1 MQTVPSLIGT
11 GTAIAAAASGLVF
24 GQPIEPTPTP
34 TKKRHSQLRK
44 EISFDRDLPVTA
56 PLGVL
61 SSPLRYEADFD
72 APSIEVEYPQQNA
85 VSSPIT
91 VSRPPLS
98 RYQRPAHQPVASPKG
113 IADRR
118 SLLRQR
124 EASASPTPEGP
135 RDSTSSSGSWIRRL
149 SIRRRPSSRQGSIRS
164 RSSVG
169 PDSPSI
175 AQSYT
180 SSAPIL
186 PRPNTAATL
195 LAPNKLVKRSP
206 SVQAGDAPAPAHVRS
221 KSHLSILRRPATSHQ
236 RSATLHHF
244 RQSTDLSG
252 LPSPAFSFDQSSQ
265 QERLLAPALA
275 VVQPRATRKTSWIS
289 FFHSRTSTIGGGGGS
304 IASRLGEGAPRG
316 RTVSGKRI
324 SPSGRDRQRVHLV
337 TPRMVSAASAPPIAP
352 FPMDRREEVRQA
364 RDETG
369 VHVDDR
375 SISPENTPAGKATR
389 PLSVPFP
396 PVSNWISRTS
406 GSLRRPK
413 RGAEPDGVD
422 DRRHVSAPSNSGA
435 QIAVEHDSTAPAQSP
450 IPPNSLA
457 RQGPTLDSA
466 ARVQLTM
473 HKRSHSSPLLPAPR
487 KSSFQIE
494 VPRLGSPGG
503 AASHPTRQHQP
514 SGSSTSSAAM
524 SQLRASPFHEGFSL
538 TEGFESDARGFTSGD
553 EDDADYKSD
562 TVFDSL
568 RTAASSRTRA
578 VETPLDSVYDDSPP
592 STAGNNGKTKR
603 LSIQEI
609 LGHTWGG
616 DTDIMEEDESTI
628 MSIGESG
635 GPRSRYTSRHVLT
648 LPRISSESSTNGV
661 SLYAKEFGRISLDD
675 DFDEDWVGDDDAP
688 FNPLS
693 PPSKG
698 SSLNSRGIN
707 PNVRIALANM
717 SLDQMSDLDQ
727 DDRPLNNLF
736 DWSETS
742 AHDKS
747 SSGGV
752 PLRPKT
758 SYEKQELDA
767 RGGRSVIRNPIPAHI
782 RSQSVPLSHAVDE
795 TKSSNGAKFGTWGL
809 GTKTVSEDWDED
821 FEFGG
826 GANEQDGTAD
836 SNLFSVPE
844 SIRASQPSVKAHSGQ
859 IRELS
864 LLVNDLKRL
873 CRHGRDMDMLE
884 GPQKTLWKEAEGVI
898 ALASPDEED
907 SMDGE
912 NDANSS
918 DTMDEFDNND
928 GFSEDEFDD
937 LSFSKLDM
945 AFDIKEPMSKTAV
958 IRERHSPK
966 RRSVFSPDDDIFG
979 GNWPLV
985 DDNVP
990 SNRSSRPR
998 TPELRADKEP
1008 EAAKGARSVMEAM
1021 HRSIPNHEAQ
1031 PRPDNKMHFD
1041 TNSLRVLVKRAGELR
1056 DSLSDVIR
1064 RAEQITQ
1071 SPAGTPRR
1079 ERQTDSSPAFTRMFD
1094 DPGSSQSRRTARHR
1108 SNLSTLLDTSSPE
1121 NSSSSSP
1128 MPRRLQTMIAS

>member
-24 GQPIEPTPTP
+24 GQPVEPAPL
-34 TKKRHSQLRK
+34 KKRHSQLRK
-44 EISFDRDLPVTA
+44 EISFDRELPVTA
-56 PLGVL
+56 PAGLL
-61 SSPLRYEADFD
+61 SPLRYEAEFD
-72 APSIEVEYPQQNA
+72 APSIEAEYPQQDA

-98 RYQRPAHQPVASPKG
+98 RYQRPSHQPVASPKA

-124 EASASPTPEGP
+124 ETSASPTPEGP
-135 RDSTSSSGSWIRRL
+135 RDSTSSTGSWIRKL
-149 SIRRRPSSRQGSIRS
+149 SIRRRPSSRQGSVRS

-186 PRPNTAATL
+186 SRPNTAANPL
-195 LAPNKLVKRSP
+195 SPNKLVKRSP
-206 SVQAGDAPAPAHVRS
+206 SVRTGDIPSPARARA

-244 RQSTDLSG
+244 RQSVDLSN
-252 LPSPAFSFDQSSQ
+252 LPSPAFSFDQSQ
-265 QERLLAPALA
+265 QEHLLAPASP
-275 VVQPRATRKTSWIS
+275 VQPQSSRKISWVS
-289 FFHSRTSTIGGGGGS
+289 FFHSRTRNTGGGSGS
-304 IASRLGEGAPRG
+304 IASRLGDSTPRSWNI
-316 RTVSGKRI
+316 SGKRI
-324 SPSGRDRQRVHLV
+324 SVGGQDRQKVHLV

-352 FPMDRREEVRQA
+352 FPTDRRQELGQV

-375 SISPENTPAGKATR
+375 SISPDDTPAGKAAR
-389 PLSVPFP
+389 PHSMPFP

-406 GSLRRPK
+406 GSLRQPK
-413 RGAEPDGVD
+413 RGAEPDGVS

-435 QIAVEHDSTAPAQSP
+435 QIAVEHDSKAPAHSS

-466 ARVQLTM
+466 AKVQLTM

-487 KSSFQIE
+487 NSSFQNE

-503 AASHPTRQHQP
+503 APSHPARQHQP

-524 SQLRASPFHEGFSL
+524 SQLRASPLHEGFSAA
-538 TEGFESDARGFTSGD
+538 EGFESDARGFTSGD
-553 EDDADYKSD
+553 EDDADYRSD

-578 VETPLDSVYDDSPP
+578 VETPLDSVYDESPP
-592 STAGNNGKTKR
+592 STAGNNGRTKR

-616 DTDIMEEDESTI
+616 DTDIMEEDENTV
-628 MSIGESG
+628 MPTGVESVG
-635 GPRSRYTSRHVLT
+635 ARARYHSRHVLT
-648 LPRISSESSTNGV
+648 LPRISSESSQNGV
-661 SLYAKEFGRISLDD
+661 SLYAKDFGRISLDD
-675 DFDEDWVGDDDAP
+675 DFDEDWGDDDDAH

-698 SSLNSRGIN
+698 SSLNSRHIN

-717 SLDQMSDLDQ
+717 SLDHMSDMDQ
-727 DDRPLNNLF
+727 DDRPLNSLF

-742 AHDKS
+742 FHDKS
-747 SSGGV
+747 NSDGI

-767 RGGRSVIRNPIPAHI
+767 RGGRSVIRNPVPAHI
-782 RSQSVPLSHAVDE
+782 RSQSVPLSHAMDE
-795 TKSSNGAKFGTWGL
+795 SKSSNGAKYGTWGL

-826 GANEQDGTAD
+826 SANEHDGIAD
-836 SNLFSVPE
+836 DKLFSVPE

-873 CRHGRDMDMLE
+873 CRHGRDMDMLD
-884 GPQKTLWKEAEGVI
+884 GPQQTLWKEAEGVI
-898 ALASPDEED
+898 ALASPDEEE
-907 SMDGE
+907 SVDGE
-912 NDANSS
+912 FDANSS
-918 DTMDEFDNND
+918 DTMDEFDND
-928 GFSEDEFDD
+928 DAFSDDDDDFFQD

-958 IRERHSPK
+958 VRERQSPK

-985 DDNVP
+985 DESTP
-990 SNRSSRPR
+990 SDRPSCSR
-998 TPELRADKEP
+998 TPELRADKQQ
-1008 EAAKGARSVMEAM
+1008 EADKGARSVMEAM
-1021 HRSIPNHEAQ
+1021 HRSTPNQETQ
-1031 PRPDNKMHFD
+1031 PRSGTKMHFD

-1056 DSLSDVIR
+1056 DSLSDVVR

-1094 DPGSSQSRRTARHR
+1094 DPGSSQSRRTIRHR
-1108 SNLSTLLDTSSPE
+1108 GNLSSLLDTSSPE
-1121 NSSSSSP
+1121 NSAPSSP
-1128 MPRRLQTMIAS
+1128 MNRRIQTMIAS

>member
-24 GQPIEPTPTP
+24 GQPVESAPP
-34 TKKRHSQLRK
+34 KKRQSQLRK
-44 EISFDRDLPVTA
+44 EISFDRELPVTA
-56 PLGVL
+56 SVGAL
-61 SSPLRYEADFD
+61 SPLRYEAEFD
-72 APSIEVEYPQQNA
+72 APSIEAEYPQQNA

-98 RYQRPAHQPVASPKG
+98 RYQRPSHQPVASPRS
-113 IADRR
+113 IPDRR
-118 SLLRQR
+118 SSLMR

-135 RDSTSSSGSWIRRL
+135 RDSVSSNGSWIRRL
-149 SIRRRPSSRQGSIRS
+149 SIRRRPLSRQGSVRS

-186 PRPNTAATL
+186 SRPNTAAIPL
-195 LAPNKLVKRSP
+195 SPNKLVKRSP
-206 SVQAGDAPAPAHVRS
+206 SDQAGDVPTPTRARA
-221 KSHLSILRRPATSHQ
+221 KSHLSILRRPTTSHQ
-236 RSATLHHF
+236 RSLTLHHF
-244 RQSTDLSG
+244 RQSADLSG
-252 LPSPAFSFDQSSQ
+252 LPSPAFSFDQSASL
-265 QERLLAPALA
+265 QEHLLAP
-275 VVQPRATRKTSWIS
+275 VQPQSPKKISWVS
-289 FFHSRTSTIGGGGGS
+289 FFHSRTKNTGSGGNL
-304 IASRLGEGAPRG
+304 ASRLGEGSVRG
-316 RTVSGKRI
+316 QSLSGKRI
-324 SPSGRDRQRVHLV
+324 AVGGQDRQKVHLV
-337 TPRMVSAASAPPIAP
+337 KPKLVSATSVPSIAP
-352 FPMDRREEVRQA
+352 LPMERRQELSQV
-364 RDETG
+364 RDETD

-375 SISPENTPAGKATR
+375 SISPESTPTGKAAR
-389 PLSVPFP
+389 PQSMPFP
-396 PVSNWISRTS
+396 PVGNWISRTS

-413 RGAEPDGVD
+413 RGAEPDGVS

-435 QIAVEHDSTAPAQSP
+435 QIAVELDSKAPAHSP

-466 ARVQLTM
+466 AKVQLTM

-487 KSSFQIE
+487 NSSFQIE

-503 AASHPTRQHQP
+503 AASHQARQHQP

-524 SQLRASPFHEGFSL
+524 SQLRASPLHEGFAVAES
-538 TEGFESDARGFTSGD
+538 FESDARGFTSGD
-553 EDDADYKSD
+553 EDDADYRSD

-578 VETPLDSVYDDSPP
+578 VETPLDSIYDDSPP
-592 STAGNNGKTKR
+592 STAGNNGRTKR

-616 DTDIMEEDESTI
+616 DTDIMEEDENTV
-628 MSIGESG
+628 MPTGVESVG
-635 GPRSRYTSRHVLT
+635 ARARYSSRHVFTT
-648 LPRISSESSTNGV
+648 LPRISSESSQNGV
-661 SLYAKEFGRISLDD
+661 SLYAKDFGRISLDD
-675 DFDEDWVGDDDAP
+675 DFDEDWGDDDDAH

-698 SSLNSRGIN
+698 SSLNSRHIN
-707 PNVRIALANM
+707 PNVRVALANL
-717 SLDQMSDLDQ
+717 SLDHMSDMDQ
-727 DDRPLNNLF
+727 DDRRLTNLF

-742 AHDKS
+742 FHEKS
-747 SSGGV
+747 NVGGV

-767 RGGRSVIRNPIPAHI
+767 RGGRSVIRNPVPAHI
-782 RSQSVPLSHAVDE
+782 RSQSVPLSHALDE
-795 TKSSNGAKFGTWGL
+795 TKPSNGAKYGTWGL
-809 GTKTVSEDWDED
+809 GSKGVSEDWDED

-826 GANEQDGTAD
+826 NANENDGTAD
-836 SNLFSVPE
+836 GKLFAVPE
-844 SIRASQPSVKAHSGQ
+844 SIQASQPSVKAHSGQ

-873 CRHGRDMDMLE
+873 CRHGRDMDMLD
-884 GPQKTLWKEAEGVI
+884 GPQRTLWKEAEGVI
-898 ALASPDEED
+898 ALASPDEEE
-907 SMDGE
+907 SVDGE
-912 NDANSS
+912 IDGDST

-928 GFSEDEFDD
+928 GFSDDEEDIFAD
-937 LSFSKLDM
+937 LSFTKLDM
-945 AFDIKEPMSKTAV
+945 GWDIKEPMSKTAV
-958 IRERHSPK
+958 VRERQSPK

-985 DDNVP
+985 DDNLP
-990 SNRSSRPR
+990 SERPSLTR
-998 TPELRADKEP
+998 TPELRADKQQ
-1008 EAAKGARSVMEAM
+1008 EAANGARSVMEAM
-1021 HRSIPNHEAQ
+1021 HRSAPNQETQ
-1031 PRPDNKMHFD
+1031 SRSDTKMHFD

-1056 DSLSDVIR
+1056 DSLSDVVR

-1079 ERQTDSSPAFTRMFD
+1079 ERDPDSSPAFTRMFD
-1094 DPGSSQSRRTARHR
+1094 DPGSSQSRRTIRHR
-1108 SNLSTLLDTSSPE
+1108 GNLSTLLDSSSPD

-1128 MPRRLQTMIAS
+1128 MNRRIQTVIAS

>member
-1 MQTVPSLIGT
+1 MQTVPSLIGS

-24 GQPIEPTPTP
+24 GQPVEPAPP
-34 TKKRHSQLRK
+34 KKRQSQLRK
-44 EISFDRDLPVTA
+44 EISFDRELPVTA
-56 PLGVL
+56 PASVL
-61 SSPLRYEADFD
+61 SPLRYEAEFD
-72 APSIEVEYPQQNA
+72 APSIEAEYPQQNA

-98 RYQRPAHQPVASPKG
+98 RYQRPSHPPIASPKA
-113 IADRR
+113 IAERR
-118 SLLRQR
+118 SLLR
-124 EASASPTPEGP
+124 ESSASPTPDGP
-135 RDSTSSSGSWIRRL
+135 RDSFSSSGSWIRKL
-149 SIRRRPSSRQGSIRS
+149 SIRRRPSSRQGSVRS

-186 PRPNTAATL
+186 SRPTTAANPL
-195 LAPNKLVKRSP
+195 SPNKLVKRSP
-206 SVQAGDAPAPAHVRS
+206 SVQAGDIPAPAHTRA
-221 KSHLSILRRPATSHQ
+221 KSHHLSILRRPATSHQ

-244 RQSTDLSG
+244 RQSVDLSN
-252 LPSPAFSFDQSSQ
+252 LPSPAFSFDQSSSK
-265 QERLLAPALA
+265 QEKLLTPA
-275 VVQPRATRKTSWIS
+275 QGSRKISWVS
-289 FFHSRTSTIGGGGGS
+289 FFHSRTRNTGS
-304 IASRLGEGAPRG
+304 GSLASRLGENTVPRV
-316 RTVSGKRI
+316 RNLSGKRI
-324 SPSGRDRQRVHLV
+324 ALGGQDRQKVHLIKA
-337 TPRMVSAASAPPIAP
+337 RMVSAASVPPIAP
-352 FPMDRREEVRQA
+352 LPMDRRQELGQA

-369 VHVDDR
+369 IPVDDR
-375 SISPENTPAGKATR
+375 SVSPANSLASKAAR
-389 PLSVPFP
+389 PQSMSFP

-406 GSLRRPK
+406 GSLRQPK
-413 RGAEPDGVD
+413 RGAEPEGVSD
-422 DRRHVSAPSNSGA
+422 KRHVSAPSNSGA
-435 QIAVEHDSTAPAQSP
+435 QIAVELDSKAPAHSS
-450 IPPNSLA
+450 IPPDSLA

-466 ARVQLTM
+466 AKVQLTV
-473 HKRSHSSPLLPAPR
+473 HKRSQSSPLLPAPR
-487 KSSFQIE
+487 NSSFQIE

-503 AASHPTRQHQP
+503 ASPTRQHQP

-524 SQLRASPFHEGFSL
+524 SQLRASPLHEGFAAA
-538 TEGFESDARGFTSGD
+538 EGFESDARGFTSGD
-553 EDDADYKSD
+553 EDDADYRSD

-578 VETPLDSVYDDSPP
+578 VETPLDSIYDDSPP
-592 STAGNNGKTKR
+592 STAGNNGRTKR

-616 DTDIMEEDESTI
+616 DTDIMEEDESTVLATGI
-628 MSIGESG
+628 ESAG
-635 GPRSRYTSRHVLT
+635 GRARYSSRHILT
-648 LPRISSESSTNGV
+648 LPRISSESSQNGV
-661 SLYAKEFGRISLDD
+661 SLYAKDFGRISLDD
-675 DFDEDWVGDDDAP
+675 DFDEDWAGDDDAH

-698 SSLNSRGIN
+698 SSLNSRHIN

-717 SLDQMSDLDQ
+717 SLDHMSDMDH
-727 DDRPLNNLF
+727 DDRPLANLF

-742 AHDKS
+742 FHEKS
-747 SSGGV
+747 NSGGI

-758 SYEKQELDA
+758 SYEKQEVDA
-767 RGGRSVIRNPIPAHI
+767 RGGRSVVRNPVPAHI
-782 RSQSVPLSHAVDE
+782 RSQSVPLSQALDE
-795 TKSSNGAKFGTWGL
+795 AKTSNGAKYGTWGL
-809 GTKTVSEDWDED
+809 GSKGVSEDWDED
-821 FEFGG
+821 FEFDA
-826 GANEQDGTAD
+826 GANEIDGIAD
-836 SNLFSVPE
+836 DKLFSVPE

-873 CRHGRDMDMLE
+873 CRHGRDMDMLD

-898 ALASPDEED
+898 ALASPDEEE
-907 SMDGE
+907 SVDGE
-912 NDANSS
+912 LDDNST

-928 GFSEDEFDD
+928 GLSDDDDDDDDVFAD

-958 IRERHSPK
+958 VRERQSPK

-979 GNWPLV
+979 GSWPLV

-990 SNRSSRPR
+990 SERPSRSR
-998 TPELRADKEP
+998 TPELRADKQQ

-1021 HRSIPNHEAQ
+1021 HRSIPNQESE
-1031 PRPDNKMHFD
+1031 PRSDTKMHFD

-1056 DSLSDVIR
+1056 DSLSDVVR

-1079 ERQTDSSPAFTRMFD
+1079 DRQPDSSPAFTRMFD
-1094 DPGSSQSRRTARHR
+1094 DPGSSQSHRSIRHR
-1108 SNLSTLLDTSSPE
+1108 GNLSALLDTSSPE

-1128 MPRRLQTMIAS
+1128 MNRRIQTVIAS

>member
-24 GQPIEPTPTP
+24 GQPVEPALPLP
-34 TKKRHSQLRK
+34 KKRYSQLRK

-56 PLGVL
+56 PAGVL
-61 SSPLRYEADFD
+61 SPLRHEAEFD
-72 APSIEVEYPQQNA
+72 APSIEVEFPQHNA
-85 VSSPIT
+85 VSSPII

-98 RYQRPAHQPVASPKG
+98 RYQRPSHQPVTSPKV

-124 EASASPTPEGP
+124 ENSASPTPEGP
-135 RDSTSSSGSWIRRL
+135 RDSTSSSESWIRRL
-149 SIRRRPSSRQGSIRS
+149 SIRRRPLSRTGSVRS

-186 PRPNTAATL
+186 SRPNTAANP

-206 SVQAGDAPAPAHVRS
+206 SSAQSGDSPAQAHVRS
-221 KSHLSILRRPATSHQ
+221 RSHLSILRRPATSHQ

-244 RQSTDLSG
+244 RPSADIAN
-252 LPSPAFSFDQSSQ
+252 LPTSPAFSFDQSSSR
-265 QERLLAPALA
+265 QETLSVPALA
-275 VVQPRATRKTSWIS
+275 VQPQSSRNISWVS
-289 FFHSRTSTIGGGGGS
+289 FFHSRRKNTTSGGG
-304 IASRLGEGAPRG
+304 IASRLGDGTPGG
-316 RTVSGKRI
+316 RTASGKRI
-324 SPSGRDRQRVHLV
+324 APGGQDRQQVHLV
-337 TPRMVSAASAPPIAP
+337 KPRMVSGASAPPITP
-352 FPMDRREEVRQA
+352 SLVDRRQELGQA

-375 SISPENTPAGKATR
+375 SMTPENAAR
-389 PLSVPFP
+389 PQSMPFA
-396 PVSNWISRTS
+396 PVGAWISQTS

-413 RGAEPDGVD
+413 RGAEPDGVKD
-422 DRRHVSAPSNSGA
+422 GRHVSAASESGS
-435 QIAVEHDSTAPAQSP
+435 QVAVELDSKAPAQSP
-450 IPPNSLA
+450 IPPSSLA
-457 RQGPTLDSA
+457 RQGPALGSA
-466 ARVQLTM
+466 AQVHQLTM
-473 HKRSHSSPLLPAPR
+473 HKRSHSSPLPPAPR
-487 KSSFQIE
+487 SSKFQGEE
-494 VPRLGSPGG
+494 VPRLLASPGG
-503 AASHPTRQHQP
+503 APSEPTRQHQP

-524 SQLRASPFHEGFSL
+524 SQLTRASPLHEGFD
-538 TEGFESDARGFTSGD
+538 SDARGFTSGD
-553 EDDADYKSD
+553 EDDADYRSD

-578 VETPLDSVYDDSPP
+578 VETPLDSIYDDSPP
-592 STAGNNGKTKR
+592 STAGNNGRTKR

-609 LGHTWGG
+609 LGHTWAG
-616 DTDIMEEDESTI
+616 DTDIVEEDESTV
-628 MSIGESG
+628 MPTGVESG
-635 GPRSRYTSRHVLT
+635 ATRARYSSRHVLT
-648 LPRISSESSTNGV
+648 LPRISSESSQNGV
-661 SLYAKEFGRISLDD
+661 SLYGKEFGRISLDD
-675 DFDEDWVGDDDAP
+675 DFDQDWAADDDAH

-707 PNVRIALANM
+707 PNVRMALANM
-717 SLDQMSDLDQ
+717 SLENMSNMDQE
-727 DDRPLNNLF
+727 DRHINNLF

-742 AHDKS
+742 FHEKNS
-747 SSGGV
+747 SAGV

-767 RGGRSVIRNPIPAHI
+767 RGGRSVLRNHVPAHI
-782 RSQSVPLSHAVDE
+782 RSQSVPLSHVMDE
-795 TKSSNGAKFGTWGL
+795 AKSATGAKFGTWGM
-809 GTKTVSEDWDED
+809 GTKTASEDWDED

-826 GANEQDGTAD
+826 GGNDHDGAAD
-836 SNLFSVPE
+836 DKLFSVPE

-873 CRHGRDMDMLE
+873 CRHGRDMDMLD

-907 SMDGE
+907 SVNGE
-912 NDANSS
+912 NDDGTSS
-918 DTMDEFDNND
+918 DSTEEYYD
-928 GFSEDEFDD
+928 GFSDDEFAD
-937 LSFSKLDM
+937 LSFGKLDM
-945 AFDIKEPMSKTAV
+945 SFDYKEPMSKTAV
-958 IRERHSPK
+958 IRERQSPK

-985 DDNVP
+985 NDGVP
-990 SNRSSRPR
+990 SHQPSRTQ
-998 TPELRADKEP
+998 TPELRADKQQ
-1008 EAAKGARSVMEAM
+1008 EAARHARSVLEAM
-1021 HRSIPNHEAQ
+1021 HRSSPNHDAQ
-1031 PRPDNKMHFD
+1031 PPSDSKMQFD

-1056 DSLSDVIR
+1056 DSLSDVVR
-1064 RAEQITQ
+1064 RAEHIAQ

-1079 ERQTDSSPAFTRMFD
+1079 ERPSDSSPAFMRMFD
-1094 DPGSSQSRRTARHR
+1094 DPGSSQSRRSVRPR
-1108 SNLSTLLDTSSPE
+1108 GNLSSLLDASSPDG
-1121 NSSSSSP
+1121 SSSP
-1128 MPRRLQTMIAS
+1128 SPMTRRIQTMITS